1 MRPELANAMRRE
13 VGRDDRSRRA
23 VRNAGRLSAKSQFRG
38 SRTAADSGLV
48 EQYVRKLSQTPDS
61 ELHNIVKSLS
71 TGVSSF
77 LNSAEDEARLEAA
90 KRILKERGSRKTS
103 RRRTSRRKISG
114 VTTTSFGGSGYGGM
128 GSLWGSKVL
137 LDGEEIGAYS
147 QYVHFDGD
155 ASSYY
160 TPKSYVTG
168 QSGPE
173 MSPEDAVQWIVEQA
187 SSGRTASR
195 RTAGNKGRRRSP
207 VARRKFAAADVDDWI
222 DAVRNAIEEWEMH
235 GNYVPGNLTEDDMRE
250 YARGAEDYALDGS
263 DDEYMDSERTEA
275 AYEYLGAEGIFDQWQ
290 WEGEEMEGMGK
301 DARRALR
308 RRIASEGVCE
318 YCGVNPVDDD
328 EFLQQ
333 SKMCIDCGW
342 EYTDEDLMDSDYDAW
357 ANKFLGGNQ
366 RPPRTARRRTAAM
379 RGSGVD
385 PYDGVDYGKDSLSDF
400 LSDNP
405 DFSGLEVVKEIRSG
419 DELYVEFSNGWGYEG
434 QLIQTPDYDRID
446 ISIFRP
452 DSRGGG
458 SYWDSAND
466 EDDAIE
472 LIKKETGVGRTALRR
487 KMAMP
492 LVGEP
497 DFNRME
503 AGTRAAAYDPNNW
516 TSRKAYDAIIA
527 LAKNPPQNPYYVAEA
542 TVRTMAENSDGPF
555 GWDSVDREFAF
566 WIMSDASGFPYGEIL
581 DAWLESDLGYGEGI
595 TARRR
600 TNRNAR
606 KEATVNNRRIPT
618 RRPSVAGRTPA
629 RRTVARRTVARR
641 TPTGA
646 PVARSGRRPVAT
658 RARTAGFARGTVVT
672 LKREAARSRTPL
684 TLRVVATRN
693 GRFVGERLAARRP
706 TGELWEFT
714 SHEVARVVARTP
726 QRRIAPPLA
735 RRRRYAD
742 QSTSTNFPG
751 MAAPA
756 PSAPAG
762 ETPTF
767 DDANLMSPT
776 ADADGTEAD
785 WMDDPT
791 APITGA
797 GDVSTTSPTATEYS
811 GTPDEL
817 EAPVA
822 GTDADITVDGEVV
835 GLIAED
841 TGSST
846 VIPGDATEVTA
857 GRRTEARF
865 FAAQRLAQLRVEA
878 GVMQGDPVVIGH
890 QLVASKMSLNE
901 MQSEIGTL
909 DRVITVR
916 GSVDDDAPRK
926 VAKER
931 KGSLVPRSS
940 GRTVPSMVSAPSA
953 PAVDGDDFALFE

>member
-1 MRPELANAMRRE
+1 MFMN
-13 VGRDDRSRRA
+13 
-23 VRNAGRLSAKSQFRG
+23 
-38 SRTAADSGLV
+38 
-48 EQYVRKLSQTPDS
+48 TP
-61 ELHNIVKSLS
+61 
-71 TGVSSF
+71 
-77 LNSAEDEARLEAA
+77 EDEARLEAA

-128 GSLWGSKVL
+128 GSMWGSKVL
-137 LDGEEIGAYS
+137 LDGEEIGEYS

-195 RTAGNKGRRRSP
+195 RTAGGPPQMGRFTVISDGKTVVDGAKATEMSAIIDRLQSYDSAGPRSIKVFDQNGNDVSSRFVYTSRRR
-207 VARRKFAAADVDDWI
+207 RTAAADVDDWI
-222 DAVRNAIEEWEMH
+222 DAVRNAIEEWEMQ
-235 GNYVPGNLTEDDMRE
+235 GNYVPGNLTEDDMRNWAE
-250 YARGAEDYALDGS
+250 NAILYAEGDYDTNDMMSDERTNASYDYL
-263 DDEYMDSERTEA
+263 DDE
-275 AYEYLGAEGIFDQWQ
+275 GVFDDWS
-290 WEGEEMEGMGK
+290 EGMESE
-301 DARRALR
+301 ARR
-308 RRIASEGVCE
+308 
-318 YCGVNPVDDD
+318 
-328 EFLQQ
+328 
-333 SKMCIDCGW
+333 
-342 EYTDEDLMDSDYDAW
+342 
-357 ANKFLGGNQ
+357 
-366 RPPRTARRRTAAM
+366 RTAGNKGRRRRTAAM

-385 PYDGVDYGKDSLSDF
+385 PYDGVDYGEDSLSDF

-527 LAKNPPQNPYYVAEA
+527 LAKNPPQNAYYVAEA

-641 TPTGA
+641 TPTGT

>member
-1 MRPELANAMRRE
+1 
-13 VGRDDRSRRA
+13 
-23 VRNAGRLSAKSQFRG
+23 
-38 SRTAADSGLV
+38 V

-641 TPTGA
+641 TPTGT

>member
-641 TPTGA
+641 TPTGT

>member
-13 VGRDDRSRRA
+13 VGRDDRPRRA
-23 VRNAGRLSAKSQFRG
+23 VRNAGRLSAKSKFRG
-38 SRTAADSGLV
+38 SRTAAAD
-48 EQYVRKLSQTPDS
+48 
-61 ELHNIVKSLS
+61 IVKVDTADHGYLRVPLESCKGLDIS
-71 TGVSSF
+71 NFSYMDTAKGLAYLEEDVDAGVWLDANGVDSMSVRTIYSEEGDFIRRLPSF
-77 LNSAEDEARLEAA
+77 SRSARRRTASEGTCEYCGVNPIDDDEFLQQAKMCIDCGMEYSDEDLMDADYDAWADKFLGGNQRPPRTA
-90 KRILKERGSRKTS
+90 

-128 GSLWGSKVL
+128 GSMWGSKVL
-137 LDGEEIGAYS
+137 LDGEEIGEYS

-195 RTAGNKGRRRSP
+195 RTAGGPPQMGRFTVISDGKTVVDGAKATEMSAIIDRLQSYDSAGPRSIKVFDQNGNDVSSRFVYTSRRR
-207 VARRKFAAADVDDWI
+207 RTAAADVDDWI
-222 DAVRNAIEEWEMH
+222 DAVRNAIEEWEMQ
-235 GNYVPGNLTEDDMRE
+235 GNYVPGNLTEDDMRNWAE
-250 YARGAEDYALDGS
+250 NAILYAEGDYDTNDMMSDERTNASYDYL
-263 DDEYMDSERTEA
+263 DDE
-275 AYEYLGAEGIFDQWQ
+275 GVFDDWS
-290 WEGEEMEGMGK
+290 EGME
-301 DARRALR
+301 
-308 RRIASEGVCE
+308 SE
-318 YCGVNPVDDD
+318 
-328 EFLQQ
+328 
-333 SKMCIDCGW
+333 
-342 EYTDEDLMDSDYDAW
+342 
-357 ANKFLGGNQ
+357 
-366 RPPRTARRRTAAM
+366 ARRRTAGNKG
-379 RGSGVD
+379 R
-385 PYDGVDYGKDSLSDF
+385 
-400 LSDNP
+400 
-405 DFSGLEVVKEIRSG
+405 R
-419 DELYVEFSNGWGYEG
+419 
-434 QLIQTPDYDRID
+434 R
-446 ISIFRP
+446 
-452 DSRGGG
+452 
-458 SYWDSAND
+458 
-466 EDDAIE
+466 
-472 LIKKETGVGRTALRR
+472 RTALRR

-527 LAKNPPQNPYYVAEA
+527 LAKNPPQNAYYVAEA

-641 TPTGA
+641 TPTGT